1 MILTGLL
8 DYLMTP
14 QLQCLQSFQE
24 EKEDEFQVEEEDS
37 QEAKPVATGEWVDPE
52 PRLSSKAQAVAPE
65 LLQRLGLNPLVE
77 LNIETSTQLLK
88 DLCLEFEL
96 TLLEVEPLLLPTWK
110 AEKSFPSREILFD
123 SMNLESCFQQWP
135 SNGENFEMTMSN
147 QNMEFFFGEFG
158 KTSSYESEKP
168 LFWDPMSGTFQS
180 CRWMELLNGSVLA
193 RLLSAD
199 LAGLCL
205 DRKMVP
211 ERLRITQ
218 VLLASLRRV
227 HWAPEHA
234 WIFLNGIKNVWLS
247 SPGLARSLALVFF
260 YGPTKLYPFCP
271 SSQILAP
278 EC

>member
-14 QLQCLQSFQE
+14 QLQCLQSFQK

-37 QEAKPVATGEWVDPE
+37 QEAKPVATVEWVDPE

-123 SMNLESCFQQWP
+123 STNLESCFQQWP

-234 WIFLNGIKNVWLS
+234 WIFPEWHQKRMAFISWIGKELGFGVFLWADKVVSFLPIEPDLS
-247 SPGLARSLALVFF
+247 S
-260 YGPTKLYPFCP
+260 
-271 SSQILAP
+271 
-278 EC
+278 